1 LEFSNKSNGG
11 LTYWHLPISI
21 CRMSIK
27 QTILS
32 MIESYLRAT
41 NMTATAFGV
50 AVMNDTAFVHDL
62 RKGRGMTLDIADRVL
77 AYMRNNPAEDAP
89 VFSDEHL
96 VDLLGMKE
104 AHR

>member
-1 LEFSNKSNGG
+1 LGFSNKSNGG

-21 CRMSIK
+21 RRMSIK

-62 RKGRGMTLDIADRVL
+62 RRGRDMTLSVADRVI
-77 AYMRNNPAEDAP
+77 AYMRDHPAEGGPA
-89 VFSDEHL
+89 FSDEQL
-96 VDLLGMKE
+96 VDLRGIQE
-104 AHR
+104 SHR